1 MKKTVSTFA
10 LITAVALGTI
20 GLTIGSASAHDSN
33 STYDCFTVTTHF
45 TNFASNPPKSGSN
58 TATVTVN
65 GVSHPFSWTTVNF
78 TATVPFV
85 SHSGDPDVVVVVS
98 FHGLDGN
105 VGGETKTFPADS
117 CTAPAVI
124 TVPPTTPT
132 TTIPTNVS
140 PAVVTRTPAPAA
152 APAAAAE
159 AVVAS
164 PAFTG

>member
-1 MKKTVSTFA
+1 MKKTVSAFA

-20 GLTIGSASAHDSN
+20 GLMIGNASAHDS
-33 STYDCFTVTTHF
+33 SLKFDCFKVTASF
-45 TNFASNPPKSGSN
+45 TNFKSNPPGSGAN

-65 GVSHPFSWTTVNF
+65 GVGHDFSWTTEDF

-85 SHSGDPDVVVVVS
+85 SHSGDAPVVVTAT

-105 VGGETKTFPADS
+105 TGGSSATFPADS
-117 CTAPAVI
+117 CAAPAVI
-124 TVPPTTPT
+124 TVPPTTT
-132 TTIPTNVS
+132 TPIPTEVS
-140 PAVVTRTPAPAA
+140 PAVVTRTAPAV
-152 APAAAAE
+152 AAE

>member
-1 MKKTVSTFA
+1 MKKTVSTLA
-10 LITAVALGTI
+10 LIAAVALGTI
-20 GLTIGSASAHDSN
+20 GLTIGNASAHDAALK
-33 STYDCFTVTTHF
+33 YDCFTVSASF
-45 TNFASNPPKSGSN
+45 TDFASNPPGSGAN
-58 TATVTVN
+58 TATVTVQ
-65 GVSHPFSWTTVNF
+65 GAGHDFSWTTKDF

-85 SHSGDPDVVVVVS
+85 SHSGDAPVVVNVA

-105 VGGETKTFPADS
+105 TGSTSATFPANS

-124 TVPPTTPT
+124 TVPPTTT
-132 TTIPTNVS
+132 TPIPTEVS
-140 PAVVTRTPAPAA
+140 PAVVTRT

>member
-1 MKKTVSTFA
+1 MKKTVSAFA

-20 GLTIGSASAHDSN
+20 GLTIGSASAHDASLK
-33 STYDCFTVTTHF
+33 YDCFTVTATF
-45 TNFASNPPKSGSN
+45 TNFATNPPGTGAN

-65 GVSHPFSWTTVNF
+65 GAASNFSWTTKDFV
-78 TATVPFV
+78 ATVPFV
-85 SHSGDPDVVVVVS
+85 SHSGDPDVVVKVA

-105 VGGETKTFPADS
+105 TDSTSQTFPADS

-124 TVPPTTPT
+124 TVPPT

>member
-1 MKKTVSTFA
+1 MKKTVSAFA

-20 GLTIGSASAHDSN
+20 GLTIGSASAHDA
-33 STYDCFTVTTHF
+33 TLKYDCFTVTATF
-45 TNFASNPPKSGSN
+45 TNFATNPPGTGAN

-65 GVSHPFSWTTVNF
+65 GAATNFSWTTKDF
-78 TATVPFV
+78 TGTVPFT
-85 SHSGDPDVVVVVS
+85 SHKGDPPVVVKVT

-105 VGGETKTFPADS
+105 TGSASQTFPADA
-117 CTAPAVI
+117 CAAPAVI

-140 PAVVTRTPAPAA
+140 PAVVTRTAPAA